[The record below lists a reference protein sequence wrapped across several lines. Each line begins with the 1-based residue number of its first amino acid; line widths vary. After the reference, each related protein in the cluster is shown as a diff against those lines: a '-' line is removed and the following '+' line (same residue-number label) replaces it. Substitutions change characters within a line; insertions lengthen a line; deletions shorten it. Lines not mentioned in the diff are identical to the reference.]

1 MLLSCSY
8 GENRLFWVV
17 IVNWTSLT
25 VKHIALKVQRTKCII
40 IYHLRKWLFKSLL
53 EKCEDTTGVI
63 IDCMSIKGNGYKD
76 KHWYTKQKKRL
87 SNTHPTKTDGEFGC
101 FGRVSISCSTGDTNL
116 GVFLC
121 CKVLCCSIYK
131 YIWWPQ

>member
-1 MLLSCSY
+1 MTIITNFATPLIKLNQSILFVRMLLSCSY

-63 IDCMSIKGNGYKD
+63 IDCMSIKGQ
-76 KHWYTKQKKRL
+76 TL
-87 SNTHPTKTDGEFGC
+87 
-101 FGRVSISCSTGDTNL
+101 
-116 GVFLC
+116 
-121 CKVLCCSIYK
+121 IYK
-131 YIWWPQ
+131 TLTEKTIEQHTPHKNRWWIRVLWKGKHFLLHWRH